1 MRKRYW
7 FGGLKVLAVIAVILA
22 SVSSSFAQQYKYLP
36 TLSLIKAFKVGNNDV
51 TAQDTTYV
59 AEAGTG
65 EKRYFLMP
73 VFIKNILDS
82 TTNQV
87 TGLSAEPIYSFR
99 FKIQYNRTLLRAIGV
114 QKRGVL
120 PTDTTVAAKYFN
132 ISWDIDQDSLY
143 KLSTIGT
150 KSENGE
156 RIMITGSS
164 SIPLPLP
171 LRSDAP
177 SGRTDPQFRDT
188 AVFLYV
194 LFEVVGR
201 AQLGGGGVGNRDQV
215 ILTNDTL
222 EWNTYRATG
231 PLLTQ
236 VPPFMVNKGFNPN
249 PRAQQGI
256 FPTPVLPVTYP
267 NNYGAAVIVITQQ
280 PQIQL
285 FPVGQVHVVNNDPSL
300 YELDFPLQTQFGN
313 GNYIFRNLLLRNNVP
328 GSVLRNVS
336 VETDQAW
343 LRVDTNNPVNPG
355 VGQGGTP
362 PGERGM
368 FIRDVP
374 NSQINLNIVANPSLI
389 PNTPP
394 NGYPT
399 PGIYVGYVTIKS
411 PEANNSAV
419 RLRVVLI
426 VNRNPLEAGLN
437 DQTEPVRPQ
446 GIQLLFRNSG
456 PSPDTTYLTFGT
468 GIGARDSVDTLF
480 GESEAS
486 APPVPGSFYA
496 RFFPPVL
503 DDTTGGNPPFNG
515 LIDTRGI
522 TPKPTNGES
531 SMDIR
536 NFKTNTTIVYCV
548 KFGAGA
554 PQNYPI
560 IVEYNT
566 NDFPNGSQL
575 YVRDN
580 INGRFFSTN
589 LRNATSLGNTRRY
602 FTIQD
607 PNITGFCIEY
617 TVPAVVQFPEIHTG
631 WNLVSLPV
639 LPSDARSSAVFPNLA
654 SGKPARFT
662 QNQYV
667 FDDTVQ
673 VGVGYFVKYGDIL
686 DRTVAGTRVTQIH
699 EQLTPYAVRLY
710 KGWNTVGGLS
720 VPTSIDP
727 LYLNFGPIAGLATSV
742 RVGEVYRYITDRG
755 YEQASLIVPGYGY
768 WLKVSGDG
776 YYRLSAPPSALIKA
790 NATNE
795 QYKLLNRLTISD
807 DAQKVGTLYFGQTSA
822 MINNAQFELPPAP
835 AGGLFDV
842 RFDNNAFVSASHEV
856 ATGRVV
862 DLQGVQYPVVL
873 TVNGADADY
882 VVSDAVT
889 GQTLGSFKQ
898 GQMGTVT
905 ISNPLTKS
913 VKIIGV
919 ASSEMSLGSAFPNPA
934 VAKFNFDFNV
944 PTAQNVRIT
953 LYNQLGAEV
962 GNLFDGQANGKQTV
976 EFATEGL
983 AAGVYYYKMTTSNGF
998 SQVRQ
1003 VVISK

>member
-7 FGGLKVLAVIAVILA
+7 FGGLKALAVIAVLLA
-22 SVSSSFAQQYKYLP
+22 VVGSSASYAQQYKYLP
-36 TLSLIKAFKVGNNDV
+36 TLTLVKAFRVGNNDV
-51 TAQDTTYV
+51 TAQDTQYV

-82 TTNQV
+82 TNNPV
-87 TGLSAEPIYSFR
+87 TGLSGEPIYSFR
-99 FKIQYNRTLLRAIGV
+99 FKIQYNRTLLRAVGV

-120 PTDTTVAAKYFN
+120 PSDTNVAAKHFN

-143 KLSTIGT
+143 KLTTIGT

-177 SGRTDPQFRDT
+177 PGRTDAQFRDT
-188 AVFLYV
+188 AVFVYV

-201 AQLGGGGVGNRDQV
+201 SQLSGGGVGNRDQ
-215 ILTNDTL
+215 IIITNDTL
-222 EWNTYRATG
+222 EWNNYKATG
-231 PLLTQ
+231 PLNQ
-236 VPPFMVNKGFNPN
+236 NVSPEMIARGFNPN

-256 FPTPVLPVTYP
+256 FPTPVLPVTFP
-267 NNYGAAVIVITQQ
+267 NNYGASVIVITQQ
-280 PQIQL
+280 PTIQL
-285 FPVGQVHVVNNDPSL
+285 FPAGQVHVVNNDPSL
-300 YELDFPLQTQFGN
+300 YELDFPMQTQFGN
-313 GNYIFRNLLLRNNVP
+313 PNYIFRNLLLRNSVP

-336 VETDQAW
+336 IETDAPW
-343 LRVDTNNPVNPG
+343 LRIDTNNPINPG
-355 VGQGGTP
+355 VGQGGT
-362 PGERGM
+362 GVERGM
-368 FIRDVP
+368 FIREVP
-374 NSQINLNIVANPSLI
+374 NSQINLNLVANPSLL

-437 DQTEPVRPQ
+437 DQTEPVQTR

-468 GIGARDSVDTLF
+468 GIGARDQVDTLF
-480 GESEAS
+480 GENEALT
-486 APPVPGSFYA
+486 PPVPGSFFA
-496 RFFPPVL
+496 RFFPQSL
-503 DDTTGGNPPFNG
+503 DTNNPPFNG
-515 LIDTRGI
+515 LVDTRGT
-522 TPKPTNGES
+522 TPRATNGES
-531 SMDIR
+531 SLDIR
-536 NFKTNTTIVYCV
+536 NFRTNTTIVYCV
-548 KFGAGA
+548 RFGAGA

-560 IVEYNT
+560 VVEYDT
-566 NDFPNGSQL
+566 RDFPNGSQL
-575 YVRDN
+575 FVRDN

-589 LRNATSLGNTRRY
+589 LRNATSLGGTKRY

-617 TVPAVVQFPEIHTG
+617 TVPAVAQFPEVNEG

-639 LPSDARSSAVFPNLA
+639 APSDARSSVVFPNIA

-673 VGVGYFVKYGDIL
+673 VGVGYFVKYGDLL
-686 DRTVAGTRVTQIH
+686 DRNVSGTRVTRIH
-699 EQLTPYAVRLY
+699 ELETPFVVRLY
-710 KGWNTVGGLS
+710 RGWNTVGGLS

-727 LYLNFGPIAGLATSV
+727 LYLNFGPIAGLPTPT

-776 YYRLSAPPSALIKA
+776 YYRLSAPASALGKA
-790 NATNE
+790 APVNE
-795 QYKLLNRLTISD
+795 AYKMLNRLTVSD
-807 DAQKVGTLYFGQTSA
+807 DAQKVGTLYFGQSSA
-822 MINNAQFELPPAP
+822 SINNAQFELPPAP
-835 AGGLFDV
+835 AGSMFDI
-842 RFDNNAFVSASHEV
+842 RFDNNGFVSASPEV
-856 ATGRVV
+856 AAERVV
-862 DLQGVQYPVVL
+862 SLQGVEYPVVL
-873 TVNGADADY
+873 SVENADANY
-882 VVSDAVT
+882 VVADAIT
-889 GQTLGSFKQ
+889 GQVIGSFEQ
-898 GQMGTVT
+898 GKAGAVT
-905 ISNPLTKS
+905 ISNPMTKS
-913 VKIIGV
+913 VKLIGV
-919 ASSEMSLGSAFPNPA
+919 ASAEMSLGSAFPNPA
-934 VAKFNFDFNV
+934 AAKFNFDFNV
-944 PTAQNVRIT
+944 PTEQNVRIV

-962 GNLFDGQANGKQTV
+962 ASLFNGPANGKLSV
-976 EFATEGL
+976 EFATDGL
-983 AAGVYYYKMTTSNGF
+983 PAGVYYYKMTTAAGF